1 MTMDERHL
9 LSARRAAEL
18 IRAELEKGDLDFAYR
33 TLMQAL
39 SHLRAAATSE
49 EITDFLIQPG
59 STGDRKWDTF
69 LSAAIGR
76 ECANLSLNRPTWT
89 NPAPLPEEWHP
100 STFEPSDAWLNKIRK
115 SKSEFMAQ
123 YNILIRDKDFIT
135 L

>member
-1 MTMDERHL
+1 MEERHL

-18 IRAELEKGDLDFAYR
+18 IRAELDKGDLDFAYR

-39 SHLRAAATSE
+39 SHLRAATTSN
-49 EITDFLIQPG
+49 EIRDFLIEPR

-69 LSAAIGR
+69 LAASIGR
-76 ECANLSLNRPTWT
+76 ECNSLALDRPAWT
-89 NPAPLPEEWHP
+89 NPTPLPEEWNP
-100 STFEPSDAWLNKIRK
+100 STFDPSDAWLKKIRK

-123 YNILIRDKDFIT
+123 YNILIRDRDFTT

>member
-1 MTMDERHL
+1 MTMEDRHL

-39 SHLRAAATSE
+39 AHLRAATSSDE
-49 EITDFLIQPG
+49 TNDFLIQPA

-69 LSAAIGR
+69 LAAAIGR
-76 ECANLSLNRPTWT
+76 ECLALSLSRPSWT
-89 NPAPLPEEWHP
+89 NPRPLPEEWHP
-100 STFEPSDAWLNKIRK
+100 STFDPSDAWLNKIRR
-115 SKSEFMAQ
+115 SKSEFMSQ
-123 YNILIRDKDFIT
+123 YNILIRDKDFTT